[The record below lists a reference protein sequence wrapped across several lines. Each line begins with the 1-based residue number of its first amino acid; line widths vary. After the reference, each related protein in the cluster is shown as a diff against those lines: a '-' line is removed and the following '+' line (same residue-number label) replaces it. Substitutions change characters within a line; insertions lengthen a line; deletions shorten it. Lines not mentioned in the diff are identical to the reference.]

1 MNVSK
6 NRAPPAP
13 IVAIVDRH
21 AWYDPA
27 IEADELARAGAKAIV
42 SWARIPDRPPQTNHG
57 FPAGDLSREALSRI
71 TSAFVPPSVTTEE
84 RVIEM
89 ANGAVGVLVMRANI
103 SARVMDALPRLK
115 VIGRYGVGIENID
128 TAAAQD
134 RGIAVVYAPGF
145 CAREVADH
153 TLMMVL
159 ACSRKLEPLHRAMTM
174 NTWARDA
181 ASPMRALYTQTLGLV
196 SFGEIAREVATRAKA
211 FGMQILT
218 HDPFVADSEA
228 RRVGV
233 TPATLN
239 DLLARSD
246 FVSLHAPLTA
256 GTHHLIGE
264 DQLAR
269 MKRSAFVINTSRG
282 PLIDEKS
289 LAAALER
296 RQIAGAA
303 LDVFEVEPLPSSSPL
318 RQLDNVLMSP
328 HVGGL
333 SDEAQI
339 VVRRTVA
346 AAMADVLSGTWPAG
360 PELYWPRDAAGRA
373 RAQQR
378 FSLIGNY

>member
-1 MNVSK
+1 MNPSGHQ
-6 NRAPPAP
+6 PPSAP

-27 IEADELARAGAKAIV
+27 IEAEELARVAAKVIV
-42 SWARIPDRPPQTNHG
+42 SWAAIHDRPPQANHG

-71 TSAFVPPSVTTEE
+71 TSGFVPPSITTEE

-89 ANGAVGVLVMRANI
+89 AKSAAGILVVRANI
-103 SARVMDALPRLK
+103 SARVMDALPRLQ
-115 VIGRYGVGIENID
+115 VIGRYGVGVDNVD
-128 TAAAQD
+128 TAAAEE

-153 TLMMVL
+153 TLMLVL

-174 NTWARDA
+174 NIWGRDA
-181 ASPMRALYTQTLGLV
+181 ASPMRALFTQTLGLIG
-196 SFGEIAREVATRAKA
+196 FGVIAREVAARAKG
-211 FGMQILT
+211 FGMEILT
-218 HDPFVADSEA
+218 CDPFLADSEA
-228 RRVGV
+228 QRAGV
-233 TPATLN
+233 TSTAMN

-246 FVSLHAPLTA
+246 FVSLHLPLIA
-256 GTHHLIGE
+256 STHHLIGE

-269 MKRSAFVINTSRG
+269 MKHSAFLINTSRG
-282 PLIDEKS
+282 PLVDERS

-296 RQIAGAA
+296 GQIAGAA
-303 LDVFEVEPLPSSSPL
+303 LDVFEVEPLPSTSAL
-318 RQLDNVLMSP
+318 RRFDNVLMTP
-328 HVGGL
+328 HTGGL

-339 VVRRTVA
+339 VVRRIVA

-360 PELYWPRDAAGRA
+360 PELYCPRDEDGRA

-378 FSLIGNY
+378 FSALGK